1 MNVQMGTDAGA
12 SNSSTPLTRVALSSW
27 APLCRDLHIRCPPG
41 AELHVS
47 GSTIPA
53 IFARLSRCRLEQFTV
68 CLATG
73 AGGDVVVGPEAQAAA
88 VAGGQQPPPVFAF
101 VTSSGALGHFCFGIF
116 RF

>member
-88 VAGGQQPPPVFAF
+88 VAGGAAAATCVCLRHLLRC
-101 VTSSGALGHFCFGIF
+101 VGALLFWDL
-116 RF
+116 